1 MILLERLQITLK
13 ESPARS
19 LLSFLEVLNFEPKSE
34 SSVTVFYKHFLITSP
49 IGSRILD
56 TIRDDEL
63 VTARA
68 VSNPP
73 IDNRDP
79 AENVPKPS
87 LSKQINNAE
96 SGGRSGIQIRLVTA
110 QLARLHARGTLKDGS
125 TTIKNIFAFDGA
137 FVSGNTS
144 LVTIR
149 CISCTGNSDTFL
161 FRMHFVVK
169 PLVPL
174 VGSQKM
180 I

>member
-1 MILLERLQITLK
+1 MSLLERLQIILT
-13 ESPARS
+13 ESPTRS
-19 LLSFLEVLNFEPKSE
+19 LLSFLAVLNFEPKSE
-34 SSVTVFYKHFLITSP
+34 LSATVLYKHFLITSL

-73 IDNRDP
+73 IDNP
-79 AENVPKPS
+79 AENVPKFS

-96 SGGRSGIQIRLVTA
+96 PGGRSRIQIRLVTA
-110 QLARLHARGTLKDGS
+110 QLARLHARATLKDGS
-125 TTIKNIFAFDGA
+125 TAIKNIFAFDGA

-149 CISCTGNSDTFL
+149 CISSTGSSDVFL

-169 PLVPL
+169 RLVPL